1 MSGIKKSCQSAKWR
15 SFQYNNFPAGSTPIV
30 FHGRLVSAN
39 AFGNL
44 FAAEKNAILFVFGP
58 SFLQTGGSGD
68 QR

>member
-30 FHGRLVSAN
+30 FHGRSFSPN

-44 FAAEKNAILFVFGP
+44 FAAEKNAILFVFGLR
-58 SFLQTGGSGD
+58 FLQTVGSVY

>member
-30 FHGRLVSAN
+30 FHGRLVSPN
-39 AFGNL
+39 ASGNL
-44 FAAEKNAILFVFGP
+44 FAAEKNAILFFYGP
-58 SFLQTGGSGD
+58 RFLQTGGSGD